1 MDKNSGKS
9 TEKSPYYPKE
19 IYVNYMN
26 IKQLEYKLIS
36 TCLKECLD
44 IEQSIFSEQEKE
56 CLHTCNQ
63 NIKSFFKIS
72 AKNYEASQQILNSK
86 ILTENTKRISTTDSV

>member
-1 MDKNSGKS
+1 MDKNSGIS
-9 TEKSPYYPKE
+9 TEKSQYYPKQ

-26 IKQLEYKLIS
+26 IKQLEYKLIN
-36 TCLKECLD
+36 TCLKECVD
-44 IEQSIFSEQEKE
+44 IDQSIFSGQEKE

-72 AKNYEASQQILNSK
+72 AKNYETSQQILNSK
-86 ILTENTKRISTTDSV
+86 ILAENTKRKSTTDSV